1 MPKVPLVPKV
11 HRVVSLEPRAGQVD
25 KEHKAL
31 KEPQVLPKELREF
44 KGLLVPKDKLVRKV
58 YPQEIPEV
66 KEFKGHKVPLVPKAP
81 YKEPQA
87 LKVLQEHKVP

>member
-1 MPKVPLVPKV
+1 MPKVPKV

-66 KEFKGHKVPLVPKAP
+66 KEFKGHKVLLVPKAP
-81 YKEPQA
+81 YKELQA
-87 LKVLQEHKVP
+87 LKVLQEPKVP